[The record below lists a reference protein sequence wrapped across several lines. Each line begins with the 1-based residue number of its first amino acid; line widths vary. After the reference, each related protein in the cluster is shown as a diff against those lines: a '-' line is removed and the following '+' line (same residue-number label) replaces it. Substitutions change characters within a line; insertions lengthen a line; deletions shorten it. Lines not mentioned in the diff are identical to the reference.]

1 MNNELQKRLIKELC
15 EYIKNDIDNTPEDK
29 WSKIE
34 SGKLDEIMGKLSH
47 IEIELYDL
55 VNE

>member
-15 EYIKNDIDNTPEDK
+15 EYIKNDINNTPEDK
-29 WSKIE
+29 WNKIE
-34 SGKLDEIMGKLSH
+34 SVKLDEIMGRLSH
-47 IEIELYDL
+47 IEIDLYNL

>member
-15 EYIKNDIDNTPEDK
+15 EYIKNDINNTPSDK

-34 SGKLDEIMGKLSH
+34 SEKLDEIMGRLSH
-47 IEIELYDL
+47 IEIDLYDL
-55 VNE
+55 VNK

>member
-29 WSKIE
+29 WGKIE

>member
-15 EYIKNDIDNTPEDK
+15 EYIKNDINNTPEDK

-34 SGKLDEIMGKLSH
+34 SRKLDEIMGKLSH
-47 IEIELYDL
+47 IEIDLYNL